1 MPPVPPIVLIAFGI
15 LGCSFLGFVAGLGGI
30 VTSEYVD
37 YSLSGNPL
45 VREYDFRV
53 GGKYEPITLF
63 MLITG
68 SFLAW
73 TGNTMGL
80 HMLYKGRRDKDHNKK
95 PGVPEIVPSL
105 ACPRCK
111 RRIPTYSKFCPTCGT
126 DIIE

>member
-1 MPPVPPIVLIAFGI
+1 LPPVPPIVLIAFGI
-15 LGCSFLGFVAGLGGI
+15 LGCSFLGFVAGLGGV

-63 MLITG
+63 MLLTG

-80 HMLYKGRRDKDHNKK
+80 HMLYKGRNDKDDNKSK
-95 PGVPEIVPSL
+95 VPETVPSL
-105 ACPRCK
+105 ICPLCK
-111 RRIPTYSKFCPTCGT
+111 RRIPTNSKFCPKCGT

>member
-1 MPPVPPIVLIAFGI
+1 MPQVPPIVLIAFGI
-15 LGCSFLGFVAGLGGI
+15 LGCSLLGFVAGLGGV
-30 VTSEYVD
+30 VTNEYVD

-53 GGKYEPITLF
+53 GGKYESVTMF
-63 MLITG
+63 MLIAG

-80 HMLYKGRRDKDHNKK
+80 HMLYKGRRDKDNNKRPK
-95 PGVPEIVPSL
+95 MPEIVPSL
-105 ACPRCK
+105 VCPRCK
-111 RRIPTYSKFCPTCGT
+111 RRIPTYSKFCPKCGT

>member
-1 MPPVPPIVLIAFGI
+1 LPQVPPIALIAFGI
-15 LGCSFLGFVAGLGGI
+15 LGCSFLGFVVGLGGV
-30 VTSEYVD
+30 VTKEYVD
-37 YSLSGNPL
+37 SSLSGNPL

-80 HMLYKGRRDKDHNKK
+80 HMLYKGRRDKDHNKGPK
-95 PGVPEIVPSL
+95 VPEIVPSL
-105 ACPRCK
+105 VCPRCK
-111 RRIPTYSKFCPTCGT
+111 RRIPTYSKFCPKCGT

>member
-1 MPPVPPIVLIAFGI
+1 MPSVPPVVLIAFGI
-15 LGCSFLGFVAGLGGI
+15 LGCCFLGFVAGLGGL
-30 VTSEYVD
+30 VTNEYVD

-73 TGNTMGL
+73 TGNAIGL
-80 HMLYKGRRDKDHNKK
+80 HMLYKGQHDKDHSEK
-95 PGVPEIVPSL
+95 PMVSETGRSL
-105 ACPRCK
+105 ICPGCK
-111 RRIPTYSKFCPTCGT
+111 RKIPPYSIFCPKCGT
-126 DIIE
+126 DIKE

>member
-1 MPPVPPIVLIAFGI
+1 MQSASPILLIAFGI
-15 LGCSFLGFVAGLGGI
+15 IGCSFIGFVAGLGGV

-37 YSLSGNPL
+37 YSLPGSPL

-68 SFLAW
+68 SFFAW

-80 HMLYKGRRDKDHNKK
+80 HMLYKGRHDRDHNKSR
-95 PGVPEIVPSL
+95 VPEIVPSL
-105 ACPRCK
+105 ICPRCK
-111 RRIPTYSKFCPTCGT
+111 RRIPTYSKFCPKCGT